1 MRIRQYV
8 YLGLVSR
15 QVSAAEVTA
24 RLGVEPDRVRVRGAR
39 STRPP
44 IPVFHAWEVV
54 CDEPRLRVDE
64 QLARV
69 VHRLTPH
76 HAEIVA
82 LAREL
87 RSADPQHGGAVMRVV
102 RYLAAEDGAEEE
114 LSSPDARLQKLPGQH
129 HLLSWTVD
137 REVLEFLSAVEA
149 TLDVDEY
156 G

>member
-1 MRIRQYV
+1 
-8 YLGLVSR
+8 
-15 QVSAAEVTA
+15 
-24 RLGVEPDRVRVRGAR
+24 
-39 STRPP
+39 
-44 IPVFHAWEVV
+44 
-54 CDEPRLRVDE
+54 
-64 QLARV
+64 
-69 VHRLTPH
+69 
-76 HAEIVA
+76 
-82 LAREL
+82 
-87 RSADPQHGGAVMRVV
+87 MRVV